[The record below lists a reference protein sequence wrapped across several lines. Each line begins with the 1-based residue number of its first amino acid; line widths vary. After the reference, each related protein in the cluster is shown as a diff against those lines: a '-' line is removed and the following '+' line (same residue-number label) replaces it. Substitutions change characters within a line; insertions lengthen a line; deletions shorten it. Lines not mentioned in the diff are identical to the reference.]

1 MTAPRLPE
9 ASTLGRIRSFARRN
23 PTLVDAFGAS
33 VLFAVSTANRPDA
46 GAELRTPTVFI
57 LLTVVTAV
65 LVVRRKWPLWTL
77 AVTAGGVLPAVTS
90 GADLEPFLVP
100 VMVATYTVA
109 ARTDRWTTLRAV
121 VPVVLLLFLGIVLVL
136 PPASEV
142 AQEGLAKFAL
152 VGMAGAIGEAVR
164 SRRAYLKAMEDRAV
178 RAERTR
184 EEEAR
189 RQVAEE
195 RLHIA
200 RELHDIVAH
209 HIAVI
214 TVQAAAAEHLVGD
227 KPEAARAALT
237 HVRRSGRAVLDEL
250 RGLLGV
256 LRRPDDPESPT
267 EPPPGVAQLPSLV
280 ESFRLSGLDLKWT
293 SAGEA
298 RPLPETVDLVAY
310 RVVQEA
316 LTNAHRHGTGTAHL
330 SVTYKTSALVL
341 EVVNTVRTEGR
352 VPGTGLGLV
361 GMSERTGAVGGEVR
375 TGAGG
380 GGLFHVHVSLP
391 YHEGD
396 ET

>member
-1 MTAPRLPE
+1 M
-9 ASTLGRIRSFARRN
+9 
-23 PTLVDAFGAS
+23 DAFGAS
-33 VLFAVSTANRPDA
+33 ALFVVSTVNRPDA
-46 GAELRTPTVFI
+46 GAELQTPAVFV

-65 LVVRRKWPLWTL
+65 LAVRRKWPLWTL
-77 AVTAGGVLPAVTS
+77 VVTGAGLLPAVKS

-109 ARTDRWTTLRAV
+109 ARTDRWTTLRSA
-121 VPVVLLLFLGIVLVL
+121 VPVVLLLVVGIVLVL
-136 PPASEV
+136 PPTSDAT
-142 AQEGLAKFAL
+142 QEGVAKFAL
-152 VGMAGAIGEAVR
+152 VGMAGAVGEAVR
-164 SRRAYLKAMEDRAV
+164 SRRAYIKAVEDRAI

-189 RQVAEE
+189 RRVAEE

-214 TVQAAAAEHLVGD
+214 TVQAAAAEQLVGD
-227 KPEAARAALT
+227 RPEAARAALT

-256 LRRPDDPESPT
+256 LRRPDDPVSPT
-267 EPPPGVAQLPSLV
+267 EPAPGVAQFSSLV
-280 ESFRLSGLDLKWT
+280 ELFRASGLDLKWT
-293 SAGEA
+293 SAGES

-330 SVTYKTSALVL
+330 SVTYTTSALVL
-341 EVVNTVRTEGR
+341 EVVNAVRTGGR

-361 GMSERTGAVGGEVR
+361 GMSERTGAVGGTVR
-375 TGAGG
+375 AGAGG
-380 GGLFHVHVSLP
+380 GGLFRVHVSLP

-396 ET
+396 EA